1 MQEYPI
7 KRGLTKDL
15 ETRIVAELRTCFGE
29 EPEKTANG
37 YRIKSG
43 ALKRLDVSIGTD
55 GKSVIID
62 TESDLSA
69 SDDVIIDTN
78 KRFRKYLDA
87 ITGFSTKERV
97 KRAKSP
103 VETSIPQVACEPCG
117 KDVLEETPCL
127 IPHEKGHPR
136 FWSIFP
142 GHYCLYLEFCCQLL
156 KMTRVPLCSWLRGFQ
171 TDPPML
177 PLHSMNG

>member
-15 ETRIVAELRTCFGE
+15 EIRAATELKACFGV
-29 EPEKTANG
+29 EPEKTAKG
-37 YRIKSG
+37 FRIKSG
-43 ALKRLDVSIGTD
+43 ALKRLDVTIGAG

-69 SDDVIIDTN
+69 SDEVIIDTN

-97 KRAKSP
+97 KRAKS
-103 VETSIPQVACEPCG
+103 VG
-117 KDVLEETPCL
+117 EE
-127 IPHEKGHPR
+127 
-136 FWSIFP
+136 
-142 GHYCLYLEFCCQLL
+142 
-156 KMTRVPLCSWLRGFQ
+156 
-171 TDPPML
+171 
-177 PLHSMNG
+177 

>member
-15 ETRIVAELRTCFGE
+15 EIRIVAELRTCFGVT
-29 EPEKTANG
+29 PEKTAKG
-37 YRIKSG
+37 YRITSG
-43 ALKRLDVSIGTD
+43 ALKRLDVTPGAG

-62 TESDLSA
+62 TESDMNVN
-69 SDDVIIDTN
+69 DDVIIDTN

-103 VETSIPQVACEPCG
+103 AGE
-117 KDVLEETPCL
+117 
-127 IPHEKGHPR
+127 
-136 FWSIFP
+136 
-142 GHYCLYLEFCCQLL
+142 
-156 KMTRVPLCSWLRGFQ
+156 
-171 TDPPML
+171 
-177 PLHSMNG
+177 